1 MTSASPSQ
9 LIEPASA
16 FPPLHLSVSTLALSR
31 GDTVLARDL
40 ALELN
45 PSEAL
50 LLTGRNGTGKTSL
63 LRALAGFI
71 EPDAGEITLNG
82 ESPASI
88 AAETVAWLGH
98 ADGLKPGETVRDALR
113 FWADLSGE
121 PRSAILP
128 ALRALEIDHLI
139 DRPAARLSRGQQ
151 RRCALAR
158 VVLANR
164 PLWLLDEPA
173 GPLDGE
179 GRACLAALVA
189 THRARG
195 GLVIAATHQPLD
207 WPGARNLD
215 MAAVL

>member
-1 MTSASPSQ
+1 MTSAPLSQ
-9 LIEPASA
+9 PPEPAPA
-16 FPPLHLSVSTLALSR
+16 FPKLALSVSGLALSR
-31 GDTVLARDL
+31 GDTVLAHDL
-40 ALELN
+40 ALELG
-45 PSEAL
+45 PGEAV

-63 LRALAGFI
+63 LRALAGFL
-71 EPDAGEITLNG
+71 EPDAGEITING
-82 ESPASI
+82 ERPAL
-88 AAETVAWLGH
+88 AAADAIAWLGH
-98 ADGLKPGETVRDALR
+98 ADGLKPGESIRQALR
-113 FWADLSGE
+113 FWADLHGV

-128 ALRALEIDHLI
+128 ALRALEMDHLI

-179 GRACLAALVA
+179 GRACLATLVA

-207 WPGARNLD
+207 WPDARSLD
-215 MAAVL
+215 MGRL

>member
-1 MTSASPSQ
+1 MTPASPSQ
-9 LIEPASA
+9 LLEPALA
-16 FPPLHLSVSTLALSR
+16 FPPLRLTVSGLGLSR
-31 GDTVLARDL
+31 GDTVLAHDL
-40 ALELN
+40 ALELG
-45 PSEAL
+45 SGEAL

-63 LRALAGFI
+63 LRALAGYL
-71 EPDAGEITLNG
+71 EPDAGEITLN
-82 ESPASI
+82 EASPRIA

-98 ADGLKPGETVRDALR
+98 ADGLKPGETVREALR
-113 FWADLSGE
+113 FWADLNGQ

-158 VVLANR
+158 IVLANR

-189 THRARG
+189 THRSRG

-207 WPGARNLD
+207 WPDARILD
-215 MAAVL
+215 MGAI

>member
-1 MTSASPSQ
+1 MTSAPPSQ
-9 LIEPASA
+9 PLEPALA
-16 FPPLHLSVSTLALSR
+16 FEPLRLSVSGLGLSR
-31 GDTVLARDL
+31 GDTVLAHDL
-40 ALELN
+40 ALELS
-45 PSEAL
+45 PGEAV

-63 LRALAGFI
+63 LRALAGYI
-71 EPDAGEITLNG
+71 EPDAVLIALNDAP
-82 ESPASI
+82 PAI
-88 AAETVAWLGH
+88 AAADTIAWLGH
-98 ADGLKPGETVRDALR
+98 ADGLKPGETPRSALR
-113 FWADLSGE
+113 FWADLYGQ
-121 PRSAILP
+121 PRTTIMP
-128 ALRALEIDHLI
+128 ALRALEIDQLI

-195 GLVIAATHQPLD
+195 GMVIAATHQPLD
-207 WPGARNLD
+207 WPDTRNLD
-215 MAAVL
+215 MGRL

>member
-1 MTSASPSQ
+1 MTSASLSQ
-9 LIEPASA
+9 PVTPALK
-16 FPPLHLSVSTLALSR
+16 FPELRLSVSGLSLSR
-31 GDTVLARDL
+31 GDALLARDL
-40 ALELN
+40 SFELG
-45 PSEAL
+45 PGEAV
-50 LLTGRNGTGKTSL
+50 LLTGRNGTGKTSF

-71 EPDAGEITLNG
+71 EPDAGAISLN
-82 ESPASI
+82 EAPPAL
-88 AAETVAWLGH
+88 AAADTIAWLGH
-98 ADGLKPGETVRDALR
+98 ADGLKPGETPRTALR
-113 FWADLSGE
+113 FWADLYGQ
-121 PRSAILP
+121 PRTAIMP

-151 RRCALAR
+151 RRCGLAR
-158 VVLANR
+158 IVLANR

-207 WPGARNLD
+207 WPDARSLE
-215 MAAVL
+215 MGRL

>member
-1 MTSASPSQ
+1 MTSAPLSQ
-9 LIEPASA
+9 PPEPAPA
-16 FPPLHLSVSTLALSR
+16 FPKLALSASGLALSR
-31 GDTVLARDL
+31 GDTVLAHDL
-40 ALELN
+40 ALELG
-45 PSEAL
+45 PGEAV

-63 LRALAGFI
+63 LRAVAGFI
-71 EPDAGEITLNG
+71 EPDSGEITLNG
-82 ESPASI
+82 VRPAI
-88 AAETVAWLGH
+88 AAADSIAWLGH
-98 ADGLKPGETVRDALR
+98 ADGLKPGESIRQASR
-113 FWADLSGE
+113 FWADLHGV

-128 ALRALEIDHLI
+128 ALRALEMDHLL

-158 VVLANR
+158 VVLTDR

-189 THRARG
+189 AHRARG

-207 WPGARNLD
+207 WPEARSLD
-215 MAAVL
+215 MGRL